1 MQGESIKIK
10 SDVKKSFYGRKGC
23 RSGNYYIEKV
33 TIFLLFVLFVFNW
46 CKKVSLIVFFQRE
59 NNNFIFSREKSNLVF
74 FVPEAC
80 DLVKSF
86 QEDEVSPFLGLSSIL
101 TILLAMA
108 LRY

>member
-1 MQGESIKIK
+1 MLKRAFK
-10 SDVKKSFYGRKGC
+10 AVKGAAPEITILKRSQFFYYLY
-23 RSGNYYIEKV
+23 S
-33 TIFLLFVLFVFNW
+33 LFSTGA
-46 CKKVSLIVFFQRE
+46 KKVSLIVFFQRE

-86 QEDEVSPFLGLSSIL
+86 QEDEVLSYLGLSSIL